1 MKLATVGQ
9 LRERLQG
16 GDNALLN
23 GAYDRALLA
32 TTPHLETLIRTDFS
46 RKVVKDIWYVD
57 FNQFP
62 QRSDRLKFYLT
73 QSFVDK
79 DEPFTMKTGVTLEDL
94 DTAIA
99 EDTKFFRIDKTE
111 AGILSVFGS
120 ESLTPPFFQ
129 HRAGLTHVSP
139 FGISG
144 HPFTGHRIYYQFEYT
159 AGFVQRGDQSGA
171 KFYRGVPEWLQ
182 EGALQLSR
190 EIYLKDVDVLEKDVE
205 KAAAMLSNTRGMA
218 LLLSQAERMMNR
230 HVRFHP
236 DAQKP
241 LLTEITGDC

>member
-9 LRERLQG
+9 LRARLQG

-32 TTPHLETLIRTDFS
+32 TTPHLETLIRTDFD
-46 RKVVKDIWYVD
+46 RKVVRDIWYVD

-79 DEPFTMKTGVTLEDL
+79 DETFTLKVGATLEDL
-94 DTAIA
+94 DTATA
-99 EDTKFFRIDKTE
+99 EDAKFFRVDKTE
-111 AGILSVFGS
+111 AGLLLILGSGSV
-120 ESLTPPFFQ
+120 TPPFFL
-129 HRAGLTHVSP
+129 HSAGQTQVSP
-139 FGISG
+139 FHIHSR
-144 HPFTGHRIYYQFEYT
+144 PFMGQNLYFQFDYT
-159 AGFVQRGDQSGA
+159 AGFIQRSDQFGS

-205 KAAAMLSNTRGMA
+205 KAAAMLSNTRGLA

-241 LLTEITGDC
+241 LLTEITSDC